1 MYKLPI
7 MELLLAIIIIALVF
21 ELQVV
26 ALPIKVGLVHQRGV
40 AVLAWVEQQ
49 VVAIMQL
56 EDAELKV
63 VAVNLQLVVAF
74 IKLDSITN

>member
-26 ALPIKVGLVHQRGV
+26 ALPIKVGLVH
-40 AVLAWVEQQ
+40 L
-49 VVAIMQL
+49 
-56 EDAELKV
+56 
-63 VAVNLQLVVAF
+63 
-74 IKLDSITN
+74 

>member
-1 MYKLPI
+1 
-7 MELLLAIIIIALVF
+7 
-21 ELQVV
+21 
-26 ALPIKVGLVHQRGV
+26 
-40 AVLAWVEQQ
+40 

-56 EDAELKV
+56 EDAEPKV

>member
-1 MYKLPI
+1 

-26 ALPIKVGLVHQRGV
+26 ALPIKVGLVHQQGV
-40 AVLAWVEQQ
+40 AVRAWVEQQ

-56 EDAELKV
+56 EDAEPKV

>member
-1 MYKLPI
+1 
-7 MELLLAIIIIALVF
+7 MELLPAIIIIALVF

-26 ALPIKVGLVHQRGV
+26 AVPIKVGLVHQWGV
-40 AVLAWVEQQ
+40 AVRAWVEQQ
-49 VVAIMQL
+49 GVAIMQL